1 MRQLLQGS
9 RVKSSETH
17 ILDIHVSYTLSLNR
31 SGPPCT
37 FFLLFTCLL
46 ILYIQQDNNDNND
59 NNDIID
65 SNDNIDPF
73 HSRAFLKRE
82 RRENLKGER
91 PS

>member
-1 MRQLLQGS
+1 M
-9 RVKSSETH
+9 
-17 ILDIHVSYTLSLNR
+17 
-31 SGPPCT
+31 
-37 FFLLFTCLL
+37 LFTCLL

-65 SNDNIDPF
+65 SNDNIDQF